1 MTIEI
6 ALTFSV
12 QWTSFWCPD
21 PVFTS
26 GNSLNTDTTH
36 EGREKRKELILKR
49 ENSLQI
55 IYKITDK
62 TGTRL
67 D

>member
-1 MTIEI
+1 MVNFDSWNNYYHKIYLQMTIEI

-26 GNSLNTDTTH
+26 EILWIPIPHTRGGKS
-36 EGREKRKELILKR
+36 GR
-49 ENSLQI
+49 N
-55 IYKITDK
+55 
-62 TGTRL
+62 
-67 D
+67 